1 MGIVETLESQVQQLD
16 AAQFTAFRDWFYQFD
31 AKDDAWDK
39 QIEQDAMAGKLDAL
53 ANRAREQRRAG
64 RMTEI

>member
-1 MGIVETLESQVQQLD
+1 MGIVEILENQIQQLD
-16 AAQFTAFRDWFYQFD
+16 AAQLTAFREWFYQFD

-39 QIEQDAMAGKLDAL
+39 QIEQDAQAGKLDVL